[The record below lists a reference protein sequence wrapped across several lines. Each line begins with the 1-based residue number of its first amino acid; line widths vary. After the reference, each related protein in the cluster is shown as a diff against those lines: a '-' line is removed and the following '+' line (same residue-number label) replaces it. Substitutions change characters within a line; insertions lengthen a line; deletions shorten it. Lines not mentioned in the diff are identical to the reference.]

1 MNEPNVPH
9 ATKTC
14 NPTRP
19 RYCPPRD
26 PLREAI
32 LATASQK
39 LHLRRL
45 RGDLTGALKT
55 ATVTRLLDVSD
66 SVFRALQWL
75 QGEPSATN
83 DSLEELEQL
92 AMESQATPDVVGAT
106 Q

>member
-1 MNEPNVPH
+1 MNEPNVPQ
-9 ATKTC
+9 
-14 NPTRP
+14 RP

-26 PLREAI
+26 PLREAM

-75 QGEPSATN
+75 QGEPGATN
-83 DSLEELEQL
+83 DSLEELGQL
-92 AMESQATPDVVGAT
+92 AMEPGAVPDAVGVA